1 MPFCFP
7 SGGYPLQKRGRW
19 LLLLSSVLL
28 CSGFLLARW
37 LEPDPRG
44 FGTHQRL
51 GFPPC
56 SFRTLT
62 GLPCPSCGMTTCF
75 AHFTRGHWRQAVAA
89 STPGV
94 LLATICAILIPWCWW
109 SAGRG
114 MLMGVAQPGVV
125 AMGITLTLAGICL
138 AFWIVQICSGQY

>member
-1 MPFCFP
+1 M
-7 SGGYPLQKRGRW
+7 
-19 LLLLSSVLL
+19 LLLLWSLLL

-56 SFRTLT
+56 TFRTIA

-75 AHFTRGHWRQAVAA
+75 AHFTRGQWRQAIDANAA
-89 STPGV
+89 GV
-94 LLATICAILIPWCWW
+94 LLAVICVVQIPWCWW
-109 SAGRG
+109 SVTRG
-114 MLMGVAQPGVV
+114 ALVGVSKPGPMAMSLMLTIG
-125 AMGITLTLAGICL
+125 GICL
-138 AFWIVQICSGQY
+138 AYWIVQLWSARS